1 MKIMSYTKARN
12 NLRGLIDEVV
22 ETSTEAVITS
32 KKKGKDVV
40 MMSLDDYNGWTT
52 TNHLLSTPANASRL
66 LKAVA
71 DVREGKVIERD
82 LLDE

>member
-1 MKIMSYTKARN
+1 MKIMSYTKARK

-32 KKKGKDVV
+32 KKEGKDVV
-40 MMSLDDYNGWTT
+40 MMSLDDYNGWAT
-52 TNHLLSTPANASRL
+52 TNHLLSTPSNASRL
-66 LKAVA
+66 LRAVA
-71 DVREGKVIERD
+71 DVNKGKVIERD